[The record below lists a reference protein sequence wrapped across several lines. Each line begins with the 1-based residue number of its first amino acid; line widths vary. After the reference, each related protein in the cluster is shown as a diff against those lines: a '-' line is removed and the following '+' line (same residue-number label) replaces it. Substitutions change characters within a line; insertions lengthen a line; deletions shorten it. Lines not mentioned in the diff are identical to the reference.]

1 VVGVAGSEPSVD
13 VCDLVLELVDERDR
27 RGDVS
32 APGLGDLEPCE
43 QPAPLGPEE
52 IGDRAGAAELDQ
64 DRVDPALERRL
75 VADQVHAKAS
85 ELAYLPRLRI
95 RKPDRRHQVALREGR
110 EDERVGL
117 VGLAGQGSEPLGSL
131 GVGDID
137 IPAAGLERVVDEPGA
152 GHRLD
157 DGADGLS
164 VDLVDA
170 TGQGSQRVDVRCDGE
185 LVEVVALVGEQAD
198 VLSSFD

>member
-64 DRVDPALERRL
+64 GGVDAVLEARL
-75 VADQVHAKAS
+75 VLDQVHAKARQ
-85 ELAYLPRLRI
+85 LAHLPLPGI
-95 RKPDRRHQVALREGR
+95 GEPDRRHQVALGEGC
-110 EDERVGL
+110 EDKRVGRVGL
-117 VGLAGQGSEPLGSL
+117 
-131 GVGDID
+131 
-137 IPAAGLERVVDEPGA
+137 
-152 GHRLD
+152 
-157 DGADGLS
+157 
-164 VDLVDA
+164 
-170 TGQGSQRVDVRCDGE
+170 
-185 LVEVVALVGEQAD
+185 
-198 VLSSFD
+198 